1 MIFIGFEG
9 IFSQSKSIKNHFQ
22 VEVAMKCAPR
32 RPRDVSRR
40 LQEAPKTLPRRL
52 KASKMVPGRPQD
64 GPKTAPGRSKT
75 PPGRSK
81 TLPQAPPKN
90 QYFLHFSYVGF
101 LVGLWWVFGGSLV
114 GLWWVFGGS
123 GSGPLTLMSNEYVGT
138 GGTCVKVGEVGRCR
152 EREP

>member
-1 MIFIGFEG
+1 MIYEGFEG
-9 IFSQSKSIKNHFQ
+9 LFSQSKSIKNHFP

-52 KASKMVPGRPQD
+52 KASKTVPGRPQD

-90 QYFLHFSYVGF
+90 QYFLHFSYVGL
-101 LVGLWWVFGGSLV
+101 LVGLWWAFAPHQTRTKDPPKRPTKDPPKTHQRPTKT
-114 GLWWVFGGS
+114 
-123 GSGPLTLMSNEYVGT
+123 PLTLNAL
-138 GGTCVKVGEVGRCR
+138 
-152 EREP
+152 